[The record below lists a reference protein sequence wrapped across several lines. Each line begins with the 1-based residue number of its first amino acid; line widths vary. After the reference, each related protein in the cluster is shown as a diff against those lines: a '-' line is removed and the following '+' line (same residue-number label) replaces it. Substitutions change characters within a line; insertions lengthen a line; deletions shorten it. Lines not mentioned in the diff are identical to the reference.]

1 MLVACS
7 KSIGQMKDEVQAM
20 AVPKNFFIG
29 IDTGG
34 TYTDAVIIEHKSQ
47 KILARAKALTTKG
60 DLSIGVKEA
69 LTTVMLSLPAG
80 AKSSAIGLISV
91 STTLATNAVVEGH
104 GSPVGVF
111 LIGFDSQMAGRTG
124 IAKAFPNVPLRLVA
138 GGHDHS
144 GEAVVP
150 LDVAT
155 LEREARLLKGEVSA
169 FAVASA
175 FAVRNPEHEKSAR
188 DIIMNVTGKP
198 VTLSTELTSSLDAP
212 RRALTAVLN
221 ARLISRISMLIDAVR
236 LAMGELRISCPLMVV
251 KGDGSLARA
260 ENVALKP
267 IETVLSGPAA
277 SLVGAK
283 WLSGLDDFIMSD
295 IGGTT
300 TDIGILQLGR
310 PRVAEE
316 GAEVGGWRTMVKAI
330 DVTTIGLGGD
340 SEVQLAMDGSMQIG
354 PQRIVPVSLIGQRC
368 PEVLAMLESDLSDTE
383 GGSQH
388 GRFVVAPFGKSGPH
402 DHSGLSVREIELLAL
417 VTDRPKPLRKIAVS
431 SGAQRAL
438 SSLRKKGLVQLCGFT
453 PSDAAHVLGMQ
464 ANWSKP
470 AALIAAQL
478 VVRYR
483 DMRVGTPERVEAFC
497 REVWSETVRLSA
509 RAILNSALGM
519 PVGNNSLV
527 ESVVAG
533 APVKGLAAIRIS
545 PTIPIVA
552 VGGPARIYYT
562 EVAKRLECEVV
573 FAEWCEVANAIGA
586 AAGLVALKVTVTVEG
601 DGNGAFRVHG
611 GHGTRTF
618 SSGVEALSFGA
629 AAAHEQAE
637 TMALSVGAILPKIS
651 LDTKKF
657 FLPDAVDDNGLLKAE
672 ITAEAI
678 GRPSPA

>member
-1 MLVACS
+1 MVAACS
-7 KSIGQMKDEVQAM
+7 KSIGQLIDEGQAM
-20 AVPKNFFIG
+20 TSHKRFFIG

-34 TYTDAVIIEHKSQ
+34 TYTDAVIVEHETQ
-47 KILARAKALTTKG
+47 KILGRAKALTTKG

-69 LTTVMLSLPAG
+69 LVTVMQTLPSG
-80 AKSSAIGLISV
+80 AMAPDIGLVSV
-91 STTLATNAVVEGH
+91 STTLATNAIVEAH
-104 GSPVGVF
+104 GSPVGVI
-111 LIGFDSQMAGRTG
+111 LVGFDSRMAERTG
-124 IAKAFPNVPLRLVA
+124 IAKAFPNLPLRMIA
-138 GGHDHS
+138 GGHDHN
-144 GEAVVP
+144 GDAKVP
-150 LDVAT
+150 LDVTAV
-155 LEREARLLKGEVSA
+155 EREAELLKGQVSA

-175 FAVRNPEHEKSAR
+175 FAVRNPEHEKIAR
-188 DIIMNVTGKP
+188 DIIMRVTSKP

-221 ARLISRISMLIDAVR
+221 ARLISRISTLIDAVR
-236 LAMGELRISCPLMVV
+236 LAMGELHISCPLMVV
-251 KGDGSLARA
+251 KGDGTLARA

-300 TDIGILQLGR
+300 TDIGILQGGR

-340 SEVQLAMDGSMQIG
+340 SEVHLLMDGSMQIG
-354 PQRIVPVSLIGQRC
+354 PQRIVPVSLIGERY
-368 PEVLAMLESDLSDTE
+368 PEVLSMLEADLSDTE

-388 GRFVVAPFGKSGPH
+388 GRFVVAPFGKSEPH
-402 DHSGLSVREIELLAL
+402 DHSGLSARDIEFLAL
-417 VTDRPKPLRKIAVS
+417 VTDRPKPLRKVAIS

-453 PSDAAHVLGMQ
+453 PSDAAHVLGLQ

-470 AALIAAQL
+470 AAAIAAQL
-478 VVRYR
+478 AVRFR
-483 DMRVGTPERVEAFC
+483 DMKLGTPERVEAFC
-497 REVWSETVRLSA
+497 TDVWSETVRLSA
-509 RAILNSALGM
+509 KAILNSALGI
-519 PVGNNSLV
+519 PVENNALID
-527 ESVVAG
+527 SVCAG
-533 APVKGLAAIRIS
+533 RPITGMAAIRIS
-545 PTIPIVA
+545 PVIPIVA
-552 VGGPARIYYT
+552 VGGPARVYYT
-562 EVAKRLECEVV
+562 EVAKRLDCEVV

-586 AAGLVALKVTVTVEG
+586 AAGLVALKVIVTVEG

-611 GHGTRTF
+611 GQGTKIF
-618 SSGVEALSFGA
+618 SSGVEALSFA
-629 AAAHEQAE
+629 TAEAHDQAE
-637 TMALSVGAILPKIS
+637 AMALGVGAIFPKIS
-651 LDTKKF
+651 VHIRKF

>member
-1 MLVACS
+1 M
-7 KSIGQMKDEVQAM
+7 DESQEMTAQET
-20 AVPKNFFIG
+20 FFIG

-34 TYTDAVIIEHKSQ
+34 TYTDAVVIAHDSQ
-47 KILARAKALTTKG
+47 KILGRAKALTTKG

-69 LTTVMLSLPAG
+69 LTTVMQSLPPE
-80 AKSSAIGLISV
+80 AKSSAIGLVSV
-91 STTLATNAVVEGH
+91 STTLATNAIVEGH

-111 LIGFDSQMAGRTG
+111 LIGFDRQMAERTG
-124 IAKAFPNVPLRLVA
+124 IAKAFPNMPLRLIA
-138 GGHDHS
+138 GGHDHN
-144 GEAVVP
+144 GDPVVS
-150 LDVAT
+150 LDVTAV
-155 LEREARLLKGEVSA
+155 EREAKLLKEQVSA

-175 FAVRNPEHEKSAR
+175 FAVRNPEHEKQAR
-188 DIIMNVTGKP
+188 DIVMRVTGKP
-198 VTLSTELTSSLDAP
+198 VTLSLELSSSLDAP

-236 LAMGELRISCPLMVV
+236 LAMGELHISCPLMVV
-251 KGDGSLARA
+251 KGDGTLARA

-283 WLSGLDDFIMSD
+283 WLSGLADFIMSD

-300 TDIGILQLGR
+300 TDIGILQNGR

-340 SEVQLAMDGSMQIG
+340 SEVHLAMDGSMQIG
-354 PQRIVPVSLIGQRC
+354 PQRIVPISLIGQRY
-368 PEVLAMLESDLSDTE
+368 PEVLAMLEGDLSDTE

-388 GRFVVAPFGKSGPH
+388 GRFVVAPFGKSGPS
-402 DHSGLSVREIELLAL
+402 DHSGLTAREAEFLAL
-417 VTDRPKPLRKIAVS
+417 VTDRPKPLRKIAIS

-438 SSLRKKGLVQLCGFT
+438 MSLRKKGLVQLCGFT

-478 VVRYR
+478 AVRFR
-483 DMRVGTPERVEAFC
+483 DMRLGTPERVEAFC
-497 REVWSETVRLSA
+497 LEVWSETVRLSA
-509 RAILNSALGM
+509 KAILNSALGIS
-519 PVGNNSLV
+519 VENNTLIENV
-527 ESVVAG
+527 CAG
-533 APVKGLAAIRIS
+533 VPTTGLAAIKIS

-552 VGGPARIYYT
+552 VGGPARIYYS
-562 EVAKRLECEVV
+562 EVAKRLDCEVV

-611 GHGTRTF
+611 GQGTRIF
-618 SSGVEALSFGA
+618 SSGAEALSFA
-629 AAAHEQAE
+629 ATAAHDQAE
-637 TMALSVGAILPKIS
+637 TMALGVGAVSPKINI
-651 LDTKKF
+651 DAKKF
-657 FLPDAVDDNGLLKAE
+657 FLPDAMDDNGLLKAE